1 MADDVRAFGARTRNH
16 TFTSAAESYIA
27 NGGEARYL
35 PPIIE
40 WLADRPLTEIAP
52 FDIRQMAEQLL
63 PDAKNSTRNRQ
74 VITPARAVLSHAYD
88 RGWGPLMRIRNLK
101 TEPVKRKPIANAPW
115 MFAFLRQCDIDGL
128 PHLGAIVL
136 MMHQTGAR
144 VSEACRVQWG
154 NLDLPNRTVVL
165 VRTKTSRFEQRA
177 LTDELVARIG
187 ALPRLPGL
195 PVFQYTAR
203 WSVNCAVKRVCE
215 RAGISYKSSH
225 TLGRHSFANN
235 AMASGADIPTAMQAG
250 GWKSS
255 KVFLET
261 YVHDETA
268 GRHVSDLFNKM
279 RFDASL

>member
-1 MADDVRAFGARTRNH
+1 MADTAKAFGASARNH
-16 TFTSAAESYIA
+16 TFTTAAESYVA

-35 PPIIE
+35 PPIVE
-40 WLADRPLTEIAP
+40 WMSDRPLTAIAP

-63 PDAKNSTRNRQ
+63 PEAKNSTRNRQ

-101 TEPVKRKPIANAPW
+101 VEPVRRKAIASPVW
-115 MFAFLRQCDIDGL
+115 MFAFVKQCETDRL
-128 PHLGAIVL
+128 PHLAAMVL

-144 VSEACRVQWG
+144 VSEACRVHWPHV
-154 NLDLPNRTVVL
+154 DLVNRTVL
-165 VRTKTSRFEQRA
+165 LERTKTDRYQLRH
-177 LTDELVARIG
+177 LTDELVARID
-187 ALPRLPGL
+187 ALPRRKDR
-195 PVFQYTAR
+195 PVFGYTSR
-203 WSVNCAVKRVCE
+203 YSVNDRVRAVCD

-225 TLGRHSFANN
+225 VLGRHSFANN
-235 AMASGADIPTAMQAG
+235 AMAAGVDIATAMQAG

-261 YVHDETA
+261 YVHSGTA
-268 GRHVSDLFNKM
+268 GRDVSDLFNRM

>member
-1 MADDVRAFGARTRNH
+1 MADFVRAFGASSRNH

-40 WLADRPLTEIAP
+40 WMAGRPLLEIAP

-63 PDAKNSTRNRQ
+63 PEHKNSTRNRQ

-101 TEPVKRKPIANAPW
+101 TDPVKRKPIANAPW
-115 MFAFLRQCDIDGL
+115 MFAFLRQCDIDEL

-144 VSEACRVQWG
+144 ISEACRVEWPDI
-154 NLDLPNRTVVL
+154 DLPRRRLVL
-165 VRTKTSRFEQRA
+165 LRTKTTGPSVRY
-177 LTDELVARIG
+177 LTDELVARID
-187 ALPRLPGL
+187 ALPRVVGR
-195 PVFQYTAR
+195 PVFGYTSR
-203 WSVNCAVKRVCE
+203 YSVNDRVRAVCD

-261 YVHDETA
+261 YVHDEMA

-279 RFDASL
+279 RFDANL